1 MKNILKNAENA
12 EKLLELTSDTMIL
25 LDRNGIC
32 VDIAVHNADL
42 WFLKENQLL
51 DRNILQLLPSVTYRQ
66 VYPEFKKVLA
76 YKEVSARNYEL
87 TIGSE
92 TYFFKCIMRPY
103 EDMVLCQYRDITER
117 SQRKRELEKRNHE
130 LNEIQKAA
138 LIGRWKYNS
147 GRQCF
152 YYTGHSRVMCT
163 EEEQEIP
170 LQDYIMYIL
179 PEDREIFGKWLA
191 QNLQGNTENSIMRPY
206 EDMVLCQY
214 RDITER
220 SQRKRELEKRNHEL
234 NEIQKAALIGRWK
247 YNSGR
252 QCFYYTGHSR
262 VMCTEEEQEIPLQD
276 YIMYILPEDREIFGK
291 WLAQNLQGNTEN
303 SIDYRIRFKKRIFYI
318 RLKTFSHEILP
329 DGTGI
334 LEGYIQNITDIQ
346 QRRNDI
352 TLLTH
357 AINNSTEDIFAA
369 REDGTLV
376 FANRRFREHHNISM
390 TDDVSTLNIY
400 RISTNAQDENSW
412 QGLIKSLSKGEKR
425 NGFILYHPLPEHPE
439 VLAMEGSA
447 YWVTSDKGEA
457 ILWGFSRDITQRI
470 RNEQQIKRFSQI
482 LDKTIE
488 NLPAGIVVKD
498 IQSGF
503 KYLYRNRESYNRNI
517 PLKEALGK
525 DDFDFYPLEL
535 AQEKRKQDVE
545 IARTGI
551 EKHWITEEHDQNG
564 KSIFLDKRKMRI
576 ESTLELA
583 QEKRKQDVEI
593 ARTGIEKH
601 WITEEHDQNG
611 KSIFLDKRK
620 MRIESSDFPPILL
633 SIEWDI
639 TEMERMK
646 RELLVAKEKAETSDQ
661 LKSAFLA
668 NMSHEIRTPLNAIVG
683 FSRIIAESTDAE
695 ERQDYYDIVEANNE
709 RLLQLI
715 NEILD
720 LSKIEAGMVEFTI
733 TPVRLH
739 PLCKEIHD
747 ALKFRCPEGV
757 ELVYEASDEEI
768 VVEGDKNRIFQVISN
783 LIGNAFKFT
792 TSGSVGYG
800 YRRKGNGIEFHVSD
814 TGIGIE
820 TDKLARV
827 FERFVKVNN
836 FAQGTGLG
844 LSICKTIIERLGGT
858 ISVSSEVGK
867 GTTFTFTLPLAE
879 GKREPAEEQFGSGK
893 RNDLYLY
900 PAPGRRQKGTGG
912 RTEPSIRSRFQHS
925 RQCRNKKQYL
935 RP

>member
-51 DRNILQLLPSVTYRQ
+51 GRNILQLLPSVTYRQ

-117 SQRKRELEKRNHE
+117 SQRKRELEKKNHE

-152 YYTGHSRVMCT
+152 YYTGHSGVMCT
-163 EEEQEIP
+163 AEEQEIP
-170 LQDYIMYIL
+170 LQDYTMYIL

-191 QNLQGNTENSIMRPY
+191 QNI
-206 EDMVLCQY
+206 
-214 RDITER
+214 
-220 SQRKRELEKRNHEL
+220 
-234 NEIQKAALIGRWK
+234 
-247 YNSGR
+247 
-252 QCFYYTGHSR
+252 
-262 VMCTEEEQEIPLQD
+262 
-276 YIMYILPEDREIFGK
+276 
-291 WLAQNLQGNTEN
+291 QGNTEN
-303 SIDYRIRFKKRIFYI
+303 SIDYRILFKKRIFYI
-318 RLKTFSHEILP
+318 RLKTFSHETLP

-346 QRRNDI
+346 QRRN
-352 TLLTH
+352 
-357 AINNSTEDIFAA
+357 
-369 REDGTLV
+369 
-376 FANRRFREHHNISM
+376 
-390 TDDVSTLNIY
+390 
-400 RISTNAQDENSW
+400 
-412 QGLIKSLSKGEKR
+412 
-425 NGFILYHPLPEHPE
+425 
-439 VLAMEGSA
+439 
-447 YWVTSDKGEA
+447 
-457 ILWGFSRDITQRI
+457 DITQRI

-525 DDFDFYPLEL
+525 DDFDFYPPEL

-576 ESTLELA
+576 ES
-583 QEKRKQDVEI
+583 
-593 ARTGIEKH
+593 
-601 WITEEHDQNG
+601 N
-611 KSIFLDKRK
+611 
-620 MRIESSDFPPILL
+620 DFPPILL

-695 ERQDYYDIVEANNE
+695 ERQNYYDIVEANNE

-720 LSKIEAGMVEFTI
+720 LSKIEAGIVEFTI

-768 VVEGDKNRIFQVISN
+768 TVEGDKNRIFQVISN

-792 TSGSVGYG
+792 TRGSVGYG
-800 YRRKGNGIEFHVSD
+800 YRRKGNGIEFYVSD
-814 TGIGIE
+814 TGIGIQ
-820 TDKLARV
+820 TDKLAKV
-827 FERFVKVNN
+827 FERFVKVNT

-858 ISVSSEVGK
+858 ISVCSEVGK
-867 GTTFTFTLPLAE
+867 GTTFTFTLPLAKD
-879 GKREPAEEQFGSGK
+879 KRETAEEQNPVSETGFNTPGNAETGNNTYGPDEETHEHQATQTAGASRDTRQPTILIAEDTDSNYILVKAILGK
-893 RNDLYLY
+893 SYHLERAKDGMEAVTMFEELHPDLILMDMKMPNLNGLDATKIIRELSPGIPIIALTAYAYEHDRQAALDAGCNDFLIKPYTQEILKELINKYLKQTGVSS
-900 PAPGRRQKGTGG
+900 PG
-912 RTEPSIRSRFQHS
+912 
-925 RQCRNKKQYL
+925 
-935 RP
+935 